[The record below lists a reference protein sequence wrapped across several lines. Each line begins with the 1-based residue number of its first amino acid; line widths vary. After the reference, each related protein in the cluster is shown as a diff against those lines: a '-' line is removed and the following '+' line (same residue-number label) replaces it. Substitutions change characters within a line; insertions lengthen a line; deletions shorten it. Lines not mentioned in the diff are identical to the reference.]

1 MSGREVGHGVHVTIS
16 YFITGFNHRHP
27 DARLTDA
34 QRLELAE
41 VIVGIRGLERAE
53 IGVPAEVQ
61 TYHGDTPVPVLA
73 LRLDVGAMPALEREL
88 ADGGRLHRLA
98 ASTFWTGLPLDHVTQ
113 QAMLRRC
120 FLEHRGTAGGASGCD
135 YLVHYPGKAGDSNAW
150 LRYYLSHHPPIMATY
165 PNVRGVDVFTR
176 IDWCDSLP
184 WQRVAY
190 MQRNRIA
197 FDSPELPDCGTEVV
211 RAREDAPGP
220 RSLSALLRRV
230 APRSDAGHAC
240 GCCVRGRCKS

>member
-1 MSGREVGHGVHVTIS
+1 VTIS
-16 YFITGFNHRHP
+16 YFITGFNRRHP
-27 DARLTDA
+27 DPRLADT

-41 VIVGIRGLERAE
+41 FMLGIPGLERAE

-73 LRLDVGAMPALEREL
+73 LRLDFAALPALEREL
-88 ADGGRLHRLA
+88 AEGGRLHRLSG
-98 ASTFWTGLPLDHVTQ
+98 STFWASLPLDHVSQ

-120 FLEHRGTAGGASGCD
+120 FLDRSGAGNGAIGCD
-135 YLVHYPGKAGDSNAW
+135 YLVHYPGKAEELNAW
-150 LRYYLSHHPPIMATY
+150 LRYYLSHHAPIMTTY

-197 FDSPELPDCGTEVV
+197 FDSTQDLLAALASPV
-211 RAREDAPGP
+211 REQMRQDHDRFPPYSDGSRHYPMLVTRVADSSALGDVRT
-220 RSLSALLRRV
+220 LSA
-230 APRSDAGHAC
+230 
-240 GCCVRGRCKS
+240 